1 MNDALENIVLR
12 LKANQY
18 KNEEHVRLGVVYRLL
33 KELNWDIWNPQEV
46 CAEFQAIRREDATR
60 VDIALFLEPTLNRPD
75 VFIEVKALGKL
86 MPALDAAEIQLR
98 DYNRDNQAAI
108 SILTD
113 GRLWRFYLS
122 NASGEFSRR
131 CFEEIDLLAGD
142 TSLGDAELTLDAFL
156 SKQGIQSGSAVD
168 DAKKYL
174 KRTDVERIMD
184 DLLPLA
190 RRDAEENPAIS
201 LVDCFLTRCRDRGAD
216 CTRDQAIAFIKNAK
230 ANTSSVSAG
239 NILKTPVAL
248 VRQSKKTSPFIVAVN
263 VGGESKNRLRLNNKR
278 GATAEGVLS
287 GTGRF
292 VVFSNSVA
300 AAVSSGFSGGYRN
313 LRSQL
318 ENDGTFV
325 PIDRG
330 GLDLLLL
337 TRDYEFSSA
346 SAAASVLCGRSANGG
361 EWK

>member
-1 MNDALENIVLR
+1 MNDALQDVVFR

-174 KRTDVERIMD
+174 KRTDVDRIMD

-190 RRDAEENPAIS
+190 RRDAEESPQPPDGRRGTCHLRRQGSRRGRA
-201 LVDCFLTRCRDRGAD
+201 DRCSGRVRRRGTAL
-216 CTRDQAIAFIKNAK
+216 CSPPREAAR
-230 ANTSSVSAG
+230 
-239 NILKTPVAL
+239 VAS
-248 VRQSKKTSPFIVAVN
+248 RGRA
-263 VGGESKNRLRLNNKR
+263 LR
-278 GATAEGVLS
+278 
-287 GTGRF
+287 
-292 VVFSNSVA
+292 A
-300 AAVSSGFSGGYRN
+300 AA
-313 LRSQL
+313 
-318 ENDGTFV
+318 
-325 PIDRG
+325 
-330 GLDLLLL
+330 
-337 TRDYEFSSA
+337 A
-346 SAAASVLCGRSANGG
+346 
-361 EWK
+361 